1 MILKRTPFRV
11 SVAPL
16 RPAQLLL
23 SLAAALWLCI
33 TPVTQAEVRELPSLG
48 DASSSLI
55 SPQLEREIGEQFLK
69 QIHAALKTSSDPL
82 MKYYVEGHLRSLAQ
96 HSDLREAIQSVVV
109 IDNPEINAFAA
120 PGGIVGVNLGL
131 LLYAQDVHEY
141 SSVMAHE
148 LAHLSQRHFA
158 RGVEE
163 QRAQTLP
170 TIASLIAALVI
181 GAAGGGDAAI
191 AALSTAQAA
200 SHANQ
205 MRFSR
210 DREQEADRIGMNT
223 LVRAD
228 MDPAAMSR
236 MFERM
241 SRAYRFTRRPPE
253 FLLTHPVSETRIAD
267 ARNQALDH
275 PRSDYKDSLDY
286 QLMRVRA
293 DVHYHKNP
301 AIGIKKYKKLLQ
313 DDPSNRAASYGLAL
327 SHSKNGDHTL
337 AVQGAEELIN
347 VNPQSILYN
356 AAYAELLIEAGDIAV
371 AQRLL
376 AHQLVLNPDNTPLS
390 MLYARALNKDG
401 KHDEAEQVLER
412 LAKVHPNDVDVWYE
426 LAETAGLAGN
436 ITGVHL
442 ARADYFYLHGAYQR
456 SIQHLEYAQRLIRR
470 SNPQMESKLAQRIQ
484 DLRTEIR
491 KLQS

>member
-1 MILKRTPFRV
+1 MAKLIYTVLL
-11 SVAPL
+11 SCC
-16 RPAQLLL
+16 LLL
-23 SLAAALWLCI
+23 FPSYSG
-33 TPVTQAEVRELPSLG
+33 QAEPLQLPSLG
-48 DASSSLI
+48 DASSSII

-69 QIHAALKTSSDPL
+69 QLHAALPTSSDPL
-82 MKYYVEGHLRSLAQ
+82 LKYYVEGHLRDLAQ
-96 HSDLREAIQSVVV
+96 HSDLREGIRSVVV
-109 IDNPEINAFAA
+109 VDNPEINAFAA
-120 PGGIVGVNLGL
+120 PGGIVGVNMGL
-131 LLYAQDVHEY
+131 LLYAEDVHEY

-170 TIASLIAALVI
+170 TLASLIAALII

-200 SHANQ
+200 SYANQ

-210 DREQEADRIGMNT
+210 AREQEADRIGMNT

-228 MDPAAMSR
+228 LDPAAMSR

-253 FLLTHPVSETRIAD
+253 FLLTHPLSETRIAD
-267 ARNQALDH
+267 ARNQALDY
-275 PRSDYKDSLDY
+275 PRKDFRDSLDY

-293 DVHYHKNP
+293 QVHFQKNP
-301 AIGIKKYKKLLQ
+301 TIGIKKYRKLLT
-313 DDPSNRAASYGLAL
+313 DDPNNRAANYGLAL
-327 SHSKNGDHTL
+327 SLSQDGQHDEALQRVETL
-337 AVQGAEELIN
+337 VN

-356 AAYAELLIEAGDIAV
+356 AAYAEMLIKADNAPL
-371 AQRLL
+371 AQRILS
-376 AHQLVLNPDNTPLS
+376 HQLVLNPDNAPMSL
-390 MLYARALNKDG
+390 LYAQALNQAG

-412 LAKVHPNDVDVWYE
+412 MTKVYPDDVDVWYE
-426 LAETAGLAGN
+426 LAETSGLAGN

-456 SIQHLEYAQRLIRR
+456 AIQHLEYAQRLVRR
-470 SNPQMESKLAQRIQ
+470 TNPTMETRLAQRIQ